1 MVSHTDFSTIGITS
15 ETGSLDNKD
24 EALPEVYFDWVI
36 SNYGHID
43 ADKLQGKGQAI
54 PLKLPEIFI
63 PLYAHQT
70 APGPSRKT
78 YLSEEKQKPVDI
90 EKIIAKNDVL
100 LIEGQAGS
108 GKTTLLKH
116 LAYCLARPNSKD
128 FLIEGLDNFLPV
140 LILLKSVEEFFH
152 DPEQKQKKGFTAED
166 ILEWYLKTKMGNTL
180 HLATIQKLLKIQK
193 VIFLFDGLD
202 ESSPDWRDMVVSAFS
217 DLIIRNK
224 GNHLVFTG
232 RPHGLEGEV
241 VKKYGSKQ
249 VRILSLTMEQVN
261 LFIKKWFTYLY
272 SGSLGLGGKNAEA
285 MIGEIKDHPA
295 IDQLIDNPLMLTAIC
310 ILYHDG
316 KELPGQ
322 RAELYK
328 KFIDNLLYRRFKDP
342 EMVHDFLKT
351 LAFEMQ
357 EQNARSIDRAFA
369 AEILKSS
376 YKMRADET
384 KKEWRKRLEKV
395 FDDIE
400 PKCGLLKFENGQYTF
415 WHLTFQEF
423 LAAHY
428 LVDNHT
434 DYDQAIKSYWDE
446 ERYKEVVELFIG
458 YLSMEN
464 KKWAN
469 RIISQALQTAD
480 KSPFKRWRL
489 ASCSLVDMHRKRR
502 EEPVLALAK
511 KRLLLVMDTNDT
523 PPKDRADAGETLG
536 WLGDPRNVKEFVKVK
551 GGSYKLEGFG
561 AVSITPFEIS
571 KYPVTNSWFEE
582 FIKAG
587 GYKNKDLWTPRGRK
601 WLEYTKTKYPDSWNA
616 RKWHC
621 PNLAKRYVMYLNQKK
636 FKGYDDW
643 RLPTIPE
650 LMSLLSPEKGPNGLY
665 INPVFD
671 AKQHLCWSADQW
683 QGRRIPSAACFVY
696 FNFCE
701 VSWDVLYHGNGLLC
715 VRP

>member
-1 MVSHTDFSTIGITS
+1 
-15 ETGSLDNKD
+15 
-24 EALPEVYFDWVI
+24 
-36 SNYGHID
+36 
-43 ADKLQGKGQAI
+43 
-54 PLKLPEIFI
+54 
-63 PLYAHQT
+63 
-70 APGPSRKT
+70 
-78 YLSEEKQKPVDI
+78 
-90 EKIIAKNDVL
+90 
-100 LIEGQAGS
+100 
-108 GKTTLLKH
+108 
-116 LAYCLARPNSKD
+116 
-128 FLIEGLDNFLPV
+128 
-140 LILLKSVEEFFH
+140 
-152 DPEQKQKKGFTAED
+152 
-166 ILEWYLKTKMGNTL
+166 
-180 HLATIQKLLKIQK
+180 
-193 VIFLFDGLD
+193 
-202 ESSPDWRDMVVSAFS
+202 
-217 DLIIRNK
+217 
-224 GNHLVFTG
+224 
-232 RPHGLEGEV
+232 
-241 VKKYGSKQ
+241 
-249 VRILSLTMEQVN
+249 MEQVN

-295 IDQLIDNPLMLTAIC
+295 IGQLIDNPLMLTAIC

-351 LAFEMQ
+351 LAFKMQ
-357 EQNARSIDRAFA
+357 EQNIRAIDRAFA

-384 KKEWRKRLEKV
+384 KKEWIKRLEKV

-415 WHLTFQEF
+415 WHLTFLEF

-434 DYDQAIKSYWDE
+434 DYDQAIKSYWDQ

-489 ASCSLVDMHRKRR
+489 ASCALVDIHRKRR
-502 EEPVLALAK
+502 EEPVLDLAQ

-523 PPKDRADAGETLG
+523 MPKHRADAGETLG
-536 WLGDPRNVKEFVKVK
+536 WLGDTRNVKEFVKVK
-551 GGSYKLEGFG
+551 GGTYNLEGFG
-561 AVSITPFEIS
+561 AVSITPFEMA

-587 GYKNKDLWTPRGRK
+587 GYKNMDLWTPEGRK
-601 WLEYTKTKYPDSWNA
+601 WLEYTKAKHPRYWDD
-616 RKWHC
+616 RKWRC
-621 PNLAKRYVMYLNQKK
+621 PNFPVIGASWYEVCAFTRWLTGAMNDGRQY
-636 FKGYDDW
+636 
-643 RLPTIPE
+643 RLPDEKEWQAAAAGVEGRSYPWGDKWDKNKCNCDEIKIEKTSPVGVFQNGDTPE
-650 LMSLLSPEKGPNGLY
+650 GISDLSGNVWEWTLSDYHSKKVSDDFTFDETVQRLIDEEKFGEAYSNFGERQLPVVRGGSWLFGSGVAGGCRCAYRNGY
-665 INPVFD
+665 GYSFD
-671 AKQHLCWSADQW
+671 RCDYVGFRCA
-683 QGRRIPSAACFVY
+683 RI
-696 FNFCE
+696 
-701 VSWDVLYHGNGLLC
+701 
-715 VRP
+715 